1 MTTPRRILVIKL
13 SAFGDFI
20 QSIGPMQAIRNHHPD
35 AAITLLTTA
44 PFVSIARE
52 SGLFNDIW
60 TDTRPK
66 IANPKGWWRLAQ
78 RLRGGRFDRVYD
90 LQNNDRT
97 ALYFHMMT
105 AARRQKTEWVGTAA
119 GASHRDSISSKKNE
133 HAIDRHTRML
143 ALAGIT
149 GVMINDLGWVRG
161 DTAHFGLPHP
171 YIMLVPGSAPERPEK
186 RWPAGHYG
194 ALAQQL
200 AAWGYTPV
208 VIGTAQEMEAGNTIR
223 TACPTAI
230 NLCGQTSLM
239 DLVVLARASA
249 GAIGND
255 TGPMHIIAPTGC
267 PSIILFSRHSDPA
280 LHAPR
285 GPRVRVIARDEL
297 KDLGASEMTSQISPR
312 DFRHKGA
319 PGAA

>member
-1 MTTPRRILVIKL
+1 MTTPRRILIIKL

-20 QSIGPMQAIRNHHPD
+20 QSLGPMQAIRNHHPD

-44 PFVSIARE
+44 PFVSLARE

-66 IANPKGWWRLAQ
+66 MINPKGWWLLAQ
-78 RLRGGRFDRVYD
+78 RLRGGQFDRVYD

-97 ALYFHMMT
+97 ALYFRMMT
-105 AARRQKTEWVGTAA
+105 AARGQKTEWVGTVA
-119 GASHRDSISSKKNE
+119 GASHHDTISSKKTE

-143 ALAGIT
+143 ALAGVTEIP
-149 GVMINDLGWVRG
+149 INDLGWVRG

-171 YIMLVPGSAPERPEK
+171 YVMLVPGSAPERPEK
-186 RWPAGHYG
+186 RWPAAYYG
-194 ALAQQL
+194 VLAQQL
-200 AAWGYTPV
+200 ATWGYTPV
-208 VIGTAQEMEAGNTIR
+208 IIGTAQEMDAGTVIR
-223 TACPTAI
+223 AACPTAI

-267 PSIILFSRHSDPA
+267 PSIILFSCHSNPT

-285 GPRVRVIARDEL
+285 GARVRVIQRDAL
-297 KDLGASEMTSQISPR
+297 KDLSPGEMTNQISPR
-312 DFRHKGA
+312 DFRHKGTPSA
-319 PGAA
+319 P